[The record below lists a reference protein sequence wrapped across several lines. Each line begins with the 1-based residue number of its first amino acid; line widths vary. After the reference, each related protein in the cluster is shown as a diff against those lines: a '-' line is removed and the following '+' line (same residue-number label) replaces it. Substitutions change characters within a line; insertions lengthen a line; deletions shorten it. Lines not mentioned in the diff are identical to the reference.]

1 MKALVGAFN
10 QEKALVGAFSVIVQP
25 IVEPMDRFTAL
36 IIIFAGFA
44 NFRTWPLMST
54 HYWGEDPRGEW
65 KLVIVNGGDRS
76 AYVGGWR
83 LIVYGT
89 ETEHNT
95 SS

>member
-1 MKALVGAFN
+1 
-10 QEKALVGAFSVIVQP
+10 
-25 IVEPMDRFTAL
+25 
-36 IIIFAGFA
+36 
-44 NFRTWPLMST
+44 MST

-89 ETEHNT
+89 KTEHNT

>member
-1 MKALVGAFN
+1 MELFEALVDILAN
-10 QEKALVGAFSVIVQP
+10 RAKYSP
-25 IVEPMDRFTAL
+25 
-36 IIIFAGFA
+36 GFA